1 MVLSYKNN
9 ILKIAT
15 EYFSQKSYFQ
25 TTLRD
30 LASRANINESTVYK
44 YFKNKEEILLAIPLE
59 KLKLF
64 SKSLSEHLQGIK
76 GADNKLRKLVW
87 HQLYF
92 FQNNREY
99 TTLLLL
105 ELRGNPKFYQS
116 PAYELIKE
124 YSNVLL
130 DMIEEGKREGIFRA
144 EVNGRLVRDM
154 VFGTLD
160 HLTLPWII
168 FKRETDLVGENDALC
183 DLFLSAIKTKA
194 QKYDLNTW
202 KNKNRKESI
211 LSVSTKIFSEKGFNQ
226 STISEISNAVGI
238 AESTIYEY
246 FKNKEEILFT
256 IPKAELALF
265 LANLEELI
273 SPKRSHN
280 KLKKLVWHQL
290 NFFQTNR
297 DYTTILLLE
306 LRNNPKFSQSPAYEL
321 IKEYSSVLLH
331 IIEEGKREGIFRAE
345 VNGRLVRD
353 MVFGTLD
360 HVTLP
365 WIIFK
370 RQSNLVEKTD
380 DLCDLFLNAIKTKG
394 LGIEED
400 MRYQYSNKIF

>member
-1 MVLSYKNN
+1 MYES
-9 ILKIAT
+9 ILKVAT
-15 EYFSQKSYFQ
+15 ECFSEASYTQ
-25 TTLRD
+25 VTIRD
-30 LASRANINESTVYK
+30 LASRANINESTIYE
-44 YFKNKEEILLAIPLE
+44 YFKSKEEILVTIPLE
-59 KLKLF
+59 NLKVFL
-64 SKSLSEHLQGIK
+64 KSLSEHLQGIK

-99 TTLLLL
+99 TTILLL

-116 PAYELIKE
+116 PAYELIRD

-130 DMIEEGKREGIFRA
+130 DIIEEGKREGIFRA
-144 EVNGRLVRDM
+144 EVNGRLIRDM

-160 HLTLPWII
+160 HVTLSWVV
-168 FKRETDLVGENDALC
+168 FKRQSILVEKSEYLC
-183 DLFLSAIKTKA
+183 DLFLNAIRTKG
-194 QKYDLNTW
+194 
-202 KNKNRKESI
+202 NKDDSDEGKKRNRKGSI
-211 LSVSTKIFSEKGFNQ
+211 LSATTRIFAEKGFSQ
-226 STISEISNAVGI
+226 STISEISTEVGI

-246 FKNKEEILFT
+246 FNNKEDILFT
-256 IPKAELALF
+256 VPKTELELF

-273 SPKRSHN
+273 SPKRADN

-290 NFFQTNR
+290 YFFQNNR

-306 LRNNPKFSQSPAYEL
+306 LRGNPKFYESPAYEL
-321 IKEYSSVLLH
+321 IKDYSNVLLD
-331 IIEEGKREGIFRAE
+331 IIEEGKREGIFSAE

-370 RQSNLVEKTD
+370 RQSNLLEKSD
-380 DLCDLFLNAIKTKG
+380 ALCDLFINAIQGEGKT
-394 LGIEED
+394 
-400 MRYQYSNKIF
+400 